1 MVSARAMFSRTVN
14 VSSKFESWKTNP
26 SSSRRKR
33 ESSLDESVVMSR
45 PATRM
50 EPLVTTSIVDMQ
62 FKSVDLPEP
71 DGPMIHELAF
81 VHEKTHVRKGERRQ
95 LVSAFRAAV
104 AFRDVLHF
112 KHMTCHGFLLSLRR
126 AKTRS
131 A

>member
-14 VSSKFESWKTNP
+14 VSSRFESWKTNP

-33 ESSLDESVVMSR
+33 ESSLEESVVISR

-71 DGPMIHELAF
+71 DGPMIPTNSPSSTKKLTPA
-81 VHEKTHVRKGERRQ
+81 RP
-95 LVSAFRAAV
+95 SV
-104 AFRDVLHF
+104 ASSSPRFALP
-112 KHMTCHGFLLSLRR
+112 
-126 AKTRS
+126 
-131 A
+131 